1 VIRRSHHLALSLIV
15 VAVLIVFTTVTAA
28 WSADI
33 KFDGKNFLDNG
44 EVVGIAGTIKGE
56 GVIYKNNTYAIR
68 CMQSN
73 RECTVTSIEQIG
85 DNLMGRLEYPYDVPV
100 IVWGKNEVIAS
111 NEVLPWTCVKTT
123 ITILRS
129 SQTATWV
136 DEGTNVGKQG
146 CGKERWVH
154 RRSID

>member
-1 VIRRSHHLALSLIV
+1 MVVMVRFVIAA
-15 VAVLIVFTTVTAA
+15 AVIIFTTASVTVA

-33 KFDGKNFLDNG
+33 KFDDKNYLDND
-44 EVVGIAGTIKGE
+44 EVVGIAGTMKGE
-56 GVIYKNNTYAIR
+56 GVTYKNNTYAIR
-68 CMQSN
+68 CAQSK

-85 DNLMGRLEYPYDVPV
+85 DNLMGRLDYPYDVPV
-100 IVWGKNEVIAS
+100 ILWSKNEVIAA
-111 NEVLPWTCVKTT
+111 NEVLLWTCVKTT
-123 ITILRS
+123 IAILRS

>member
-1 VIRRSHHLALSLIV
+1 MVRFLVA
-15 VAVLIVFTTVTAA
+15 AVLIVFTAAITSVPAA

-44 EVVGIAGTIKGE
+44 ELVGIAGTMKGE

-68 CMQSN
+68 CLQSN
-73 RECTVTSIEQIG
+73 KECTVTSIEQIG

-100 IVWGKNEVIAS
+100 IAWSKDEVIAS

-136 DEGTNVGKQG
+136 EEGTNLGKG
-146 CGKERWVH
+146 CPKERWVH
-154 RRSID
+154 RWSIDK

>member
-1 VIRRSHHLALSLIV
+1 
-15 VAVLIVFTTVTAA
+15 
-28 WSADI
+28 
-33 KFDGKNFLDNG
+33 
-44 EVVGIAGTIKGE
+44 
-56 GVIYKNNTYAIR
+56 
-68 CMQSN
+68 MQSN

-100 IVWGKNEVIAS
+100 ILWSKNQVIAS
-111 NEVLPWTCVKTT
+111 NEVLPWTCVKIT

-146 CGKERWVH
+146 CGKDRWVH

>member
-1 VIRRSHHLALSLIV
+1 MKPEAWITIYAAIV
-15 VAVLIVFTTVTAA
+15 ATITTSVTVA
-28 WSADI
+28 WSANI
-33 KFDGKNFLDNG
+33 KFDCRNFLENG
-44 EVVGIAGTIKGE
+44 EVVGIAGTMKGG

-73 RECTVTSIEQIG
+73 RQCTVASIEQIG

-100 IVWGKNEVIAS
+100 IVWSKNEVIAS
-111 NEVLPWTCVKTT
+111 NEMLPWTCVKTT

-136 DEGTNVGKQG
+136 DEGTDVGKQG
-146 CGKERWVH
+146 CGKDRWVH
-154 RRSID
+154 RRLIE